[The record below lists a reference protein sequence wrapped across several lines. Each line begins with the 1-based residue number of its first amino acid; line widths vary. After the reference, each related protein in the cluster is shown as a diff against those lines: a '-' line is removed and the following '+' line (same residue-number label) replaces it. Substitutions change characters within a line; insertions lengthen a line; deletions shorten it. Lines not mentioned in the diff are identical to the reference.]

1 MAIDR
6 KGAMSRHQNK
16 LSNITGNDV
25 SRRYSY
31 ILTGNDLLNAYLN
44 SKKDLNYALRKE
56 VKRDRFVLNSKGLQK
71 ELEELCKKALDSASQ
86 GFSQVIAADTV
97 NEVAK
102 QLNGL
107 VQLSNGKVVFSGS
120 KVGASNSGRNSAA
133 AQMTKAFTQGVMS
146 GLSGIVED
154 ILDLDED

>member
-6 KGAMSRHQNK
+6 KSVISRHQNN

-71 ELEELCKKALDSASQ
+71 ELEELCRKALDSASQ

>member
-56 VKRDRFVLNSKGLQK
+56 VKRDRFVLN
-71 ELEELCKKALDSASQ
+71 
-86 GFSQVIAADTV
+86 
-97 NEVAK
+97 
-102 QLNGL
+102 
-107 VQLSNGKVVFSGS
+107 
-120 KVGASNSGRNSAA
+120 
-133 AQMTKAFTQGVMS
+133 
-146 GLSGIVED
+146 
-154 ILDLDED
+154 